1 VKSLRRLLPYYHRYR
16 TPFWWGLGLLASAR
30 VFDALIPQLLKV
42 AIDDLAAR
50 RGTFLLTAGA
60 GIAACTLARFAF
72 IWVGRRAI
80 RRVGLAVAYDL
91 RNRLYDHLQ
100 RQGPLFFARH
110 RTGDLMARAI
120 NDIGLIRQMVAL
132 GTRTVFV
139 LACSALVGFAFML
152 RESVEL
158 TLLLGLP
165 LPGIFL
171 TGLFMSR
178 RVHAQSLRVQEGF
191 SSLSERTQ
199 ENLAGIRTIQALV
212 QEEQELRRFQETNRR
227 FVRRYLDLIRT
238 NSLLAAYMPG
248 WSSLA
253 TLVVIVAGGS
263 RVLSGELSLGSFTA
277 FLWYL
282 NLVLWPVREAGAMI
296 NLFQRGSAGVDR
308 LFELL
313 DHPPEIADVP
323 ASAAP
328 GGLQGGIELRGL
340 RYRYPGAA
348 RDVLAGIDL
357 RIPPGETLAILGRVG
372 AGKSTLLRL
381 LVRMLDPPPGT
392 LLLDGRDV
400 RELPLALVRDEVA
413 LMPQEPFLFS
423 ESVRE
428 NLAYD
433 DPDRAHDEVES
444 AAWAADLAET
454 LDRFPDGLETPV
466 GERGV
471 MLSGGQKQRVTLA
484 RALVRDTPI
493 LLLDDPFSSVDSST
507 EERILERIVRLRA
520 GRTTVVV
527 SHRVSAVRGADRV
540 VVLDGG
546 RIVEAGAPA
555 ELLARGGVYA
565 RLARVQGQR
574 AGLERRVAGDAP
586 LADAGD
592 AA

>member
-1 VKSLRRLLPYYHRYR
+1 L
-16 TPFWWGLGLLASAR
+16 WWGLGLLAFAR
-30 VFDALIPQLLKV
+30 VFEALIPQLLKR
-42 AIDDLAAR
+42 AIDDLTGR
-50 RGTFLLTAGA
+50 RGTLLLAA
-60 GIAACTLARFAF
+60 AVGIAACTLARFAF

-80 RRVGLAVAYDL
+80 RRIGLAVAYDL
-91 RNRLYDHLQ
+91 RNCLYDHLQ

-120 NDIGLIRQMVAL
+120 NDIGLIRQTVAL

-139 LACSALVGFAFML
+139 LVFSALVGFAFML

-171 TGLFMSR
+171 TGLLMSR
-178 RVHAQSLRVQEGF
+178 RVHAQSLLVQEGF
-191 SSLSERTQ
+191 SALSERTQ

-212 QEEQELRRFQETNRR
+212 QEEQELARFQKTNES

-248 WSSLA
+248 WSSVA

-263 RVLSGELSLGSFTA
+263 RVLSGELTLGSFTA

-296 NLFQRGSAGVDR
+296 NLFQRGAAGADR

-313 DHPPEIADVP
+313 DHPPEIADAP
-323 ASAAP
+323 AA
-328 GGLQGGIELRGL
+328 GGPLELLGAIELRGL

-348 RDVLAGIDL
+348 RDALAGIDL
-357 RIPPGETLAILGRVG
+357 RVAPGETLAVLGRVG
-372 AGKSTLLRL
+372 SGKSTLLRL

-392 LLLDGRDV
+392 LLLDCHDV
-400 RELPLALVRDEVA
+400 RTLPLALVRDEVA
-413 LMPQEPFLFS
+413 LMPQEAFLFS
-423 ESVRE
+423 DSVRE

-433 DPDRAHDEVES
+433 DPDRSHDAVES

-454 LDRFPDGLETPV
+454 LAQFPDGLETPV

-484 RALVRDTPI
+484 RALVRDTPV

-507 EERILERIVRLRA
+507 EARILERIVRLRA
-520 GRTTVVV
+520 GRTTVLV
-527 SHRVSAVRGADRV
+527 SHRVSAVRAAERI
-540 VVLDGG
+540 VVLEAG
-546 RIVEAGAPA
+546 RIVESGRHA
-555 ELLARGGVYA
+555 ELLAHGGVYA
-565 RLARVQGQR
+565 RLARVQGRR
-574 AGLERRVAGDAP
+574 ASLRAE
-586 LADAGD
+586 GD

>member
-1 VKSLRRLLPYYHRYR
+1 VKSLRRLLPYYHRWR
-16 TPFWWGLGLLASAR
+16 GPFWWGLGLLASAR
-30 VFDALIPQLLKV
+30 VFEALIPQILKR
-42 AIDDLAAR
+42 AIDDLAAS
-50 RGTFLLTAGA
+50 RGAFLLTAA
-60 GIAACTLARFAF
+60 LGIAICTLARFAF

-100 RQGPLFFARH
+100 RQGPHFFARH

-120 NDIGLIRQMVAL
+120 NDIGLIRQTVAL

-139 LACSALVGFAFML
+139 LLFSALVGFAFML
-152 RESVEL
+152 RESWEL
-158 TLLLGLP
+158 TLLLGIP

-171 TGLFMSR
+171 TGLVMAG
-178 RVHAQSLRVQEGF
+178 RVHRQSLRVQEGF
-191 SSLSERTQ
+191 STLSERTQ

-212 QEEQELRRFQETNRR
+212 QEEQELGRFEAANES
-227 FVRRYLDLIRT
+227 FVRRYLELIRT
-238 NSLLAAYMPG
+238 NSILAAAMPA
-248 WSSLA
+248 WSNVA

-263 RVLSGELSLGSFTA
+263 RVLSGELTLGSFTA

-296 NLFQRGSAGVDR
+296 NLFQRGAAGVER

-313 DHPPEIADVP
+313 DHPPEIADAP

-328 GGLQGGIELRGL
+328 GELHGAIELRGL
-340 RYRYPGAA
+340 HYRHPGAA
-348 RDVLAGIDL
+348 RDALAGIDL
-357 RIPPGETLAILGRVG
+357 RVAPGETIAILGRVG
-372 AGKSTLLRL
+372 SGKSTLLRL

-392 LLLDGRDV
+392 LLLDGRDI
-400 RELPLALVRDEVA
+400 RELPLAFVRDEVA

-433 DPDRAHDEVES
+433 DPERPHDDVES
-444 AAWAADLAET
+444 AVWAADLADT
-454 LDRFPDGLETPV
+454 LAQFPEGFETPV

-507 EERILERIVRLRA
+507 EERILERIVRLRE
-520 GRTTVVV
+520 GRTSVLV
-527 SHRVSAVRGADRV
+527 SHRVSAVRAADRIL
-540 VVLDGG
+540 VL
-546 RIVEAGAPA
+546 EAGRVAEAGTHA
-555 ELLARGGVYA
+555 ELLTRGGLYA
-565 RLARVQGQR
+565 RLARLQSRR
-574 AGLERRVAGDAP
+574 AGPPDRAADEEP
-586 LADAGD
+586 LAGEGD

>member
-1 VKSLRRLLPYYHRYR
+1 MKSLRRLLPYYHRFR
-16 TPFWWGLGLLASAR
+16 SPFWWGLGLLASAR
-30 VFDALIPQLLKV
+30 VFEALIPQLLKL
-42 AIDDLAAR
+42 AIDDLAAA
-50 RGTFLLTAGA
+50 RGAFLLTAGL

-120 NDIGLIRQMVAL
+120 NDIGLIRQTVAL

-139 LACSALVGFAFML
+139 LVFSALVGFAFML
-152 RESVEL
+152 RESWEL
-158 TLLLGLP
+158 TLLVGIP

-171 TGLFMSR
+171 TGLVMAG
-178 RVHAQSLRVQEGF
+178 RVHRQSLRVQEGF
-191 SSLSERTQ
+191 SALSERTQ

-212 QEEQELRRFQETNRR
+212 QEEQELGRFEATNES

-238 NSLLAAYMPG
+238 NSILASAMPA
-248 WSSLA
+248 WSNLA

-263 RVLSGELSLGSFTA
+263 RVLSGELTLGSFTA

-296 NLFQRGSAGVDR
+296 NLFQRGAAGVER

-313 DHPPEIADVP
+313 DHPPEIADAP

-328 GGLQGGIELRGL
+328 GGLHGAIELRGL
-340 RYRYPGAA
+340 HYRYPGAS
-348 RDVLAGIDL
+348 RDALAGIDL
-357 RIPPGETLAILGRVG
+357 RIAPGETLAVLGRVG
-372 AGKSTLLRL
+372 SGKSTLLRL

-392 LLLDGRDV
+392 LLLDGCDI
-400 RELPLALVRDEVA
+400 RELPLAFVRDEVA

-433 DPDRAHDEVES
+433 DPDRSHDDVES

-454 LDRFPDGLETPV
+454 LARFPEGFETPV

-471 MLSGGQKQRVTLA
+471 MLSGGQRQRVTLA

-507 EERILERIVRLRA
+507 EERILERIVRLRE
-520 GRTTVVV
+520 GRTSVLV
-527 SHRVSAVRGADRV
+527 SHRVSAVRAADRI
-540 VVLDGG
+540 VVLDAG
-546 RIVEAGAPA
+546 RVAEAGTHA
-555 ELLARGGVYA
+555 ELLARGGLYA
-565 RLARVQGQR
+565 RLARLQSRR
-574 AGLERRVAGDAP
+574 AGLPDCAADEDP
-586 LADAGD
+586 LAGEGD

>member
-1 VKSLRRLLPYYHRYR
+1 VKSLRRLLPYYHRFR
-16 TPFWWGLGLLASAR
+16 RPFWWGLGLLASAR
-30 VFDALIPQLLKV
+30 LFEALIPQLLKL
-42 AIDDLAAR
+42 AIDDLAAS
-50 RGTFLLTAGA
+50 RGTLLRTAA
-60 GIAACTLARFAF
+60 VGITACTVARFAF
-72 IWVGRRAI
+72 IWVGRRAV

-120 NDIGLIRQMVAL
+120 NDIGLIRQTVAL

-139 LACSALVGFAFML
+139 LLFSALVGFAFML
-152 RESVEL
+152 RESWEL
-158 TLLLGLP
+158 TLLLGIP

-171 TGLFMSR
+171 TGLVLAG
-178 RVHAQSLRVQEGF
+178 RVHRQSLRVQEGF
-191 SSLSERTQ
+191 SALSERTQ

-212 QEEQELRRFQETNRR
+212 QEDQELARFEASNES
-227 FVRRYLDLIRT
+227 FVRRYLALIRT
-238 NSLLAAYMPG
+238 NSILASAMPA
-248 WSSLA
+248 WSNLA

-263 RVLSGELSLGSFTA
+263 RVLSGEISLGSFTA

-296 NLFQRGSAGVDR
+296 NLFQRGAAGVER

-313 DHPPEIADVP
+313 DHAPEIADAP
-323 ASAAP
+323 GSAAP
-328 GGLQGGIELRGL
+328 GELHGAIELRGL
-340 RYRYPGAA
+340 HYRYPGAS
-348 RDVLAGIDL
+348 RDALAGIDL
-357 RIPPGETLAILGRVG
+357 RVAPGETLAVLGRIG
-372 AGKSTLLRL
+372 SGKSTLLRL

-392 LLLDGRDV
+392 LLLDGRDI
-400 RELPLALVRDEVA
+400 REFPLAFVRDEVA

-454 LDRFPDGLETPV
+454 LAQFPEGLETPV

-507 EERILERIVRLRA
+507 EERILERIVRLRE
-520 GRTTVVV
+520 GRTSVIV
-527 SHRVSAVRGADRV
+527 SHRVSAVRAADRI
-540 VVLDGG
+540 VVLEAG
-546 RIVEAGAPA
+546 RIAEVGTHA
-555 ELLARGGVYA
+555 ELLARGGPYA
-565 RLARVQGQR
+565 RLARLQSRR
-574 AGLERRVAGDAP
+574 AELADRPEAGEP
-586 LADAGD
+586 LAGEGD

>member
-1 VKSLRRLLPYYHRYR
+1 MQSLRRLLPYYHRYR
-16 TPFWWGLGLLASAR
+16 APFWWGLALLALAR
-30 VFDALIPQLLKV
+30 VFEALIPQLLKL

-50 RGTFLLTAGA
+50 RGTFLAAAGV
-60 GIAACTLARFAF
+60 GVAACTLGRFAF

-80 RRVGLAVAYDL
+80 RRIGLHVAYDL

-139 LACSALVGFAFML
+139 LFFSALVGFAFML
-152 RESVEL
+152 RESWQL
-158 TLLLGLP
+158 TLLIGIP

-171 TGLFMSR
+171 TGLLMAR
-178 RVHAQSLRVQEGF
+178 RVHRESLLVQEGF
-191 SSLSERTQ
+191 SGLSERTQ

-212 QEEQELRRFQETNRR
+212 QEEQELRRFQATNES
-227 FVRRYLDLIRT
+227 FVGRYLALIRT

-253 TLVVIVAGGS
+253 TLVVIVYGGGQ
-263 RVLSGELSLGSFTA
+263 VVGGQLTLGAFTA

-296 NLFQRGSAGVDR
+296 NLFQRGAAGVDR

-313 DHPPEIADVP
+313 EHAPEIADAP
-323 ASAAP
+323 LAAAP
-328 GGLQGGIELRGL
+328 PTLRGAIELRDL
-340 RYRYPGAA
+340 RYRYPGGQ
-348 RDVLAGIDL
+348 RDVLAGIGL
-357 RIPPGETLAILGRVG
+357 RIQPGETVAILGRVG
-372 AGKSTLLRL
+372 SGKSTLLRL
-381 LVRMLDPPPGT
+381 LVRMLDPPAGT
-392 LLLDGRDV
+392 LFLDGYDIRA
-400 RELPLALVRDEVA
+400 LPVTLVRDEVA
-413 LMPQEPFLFS
+413 LMLQEPFLFS

-433 DPDRAHDEVES
+433 DPTRSSDDVEA

-454 LDRFPDGLETPV
+454 LAQFPDGLETPV

-507 EERILERIVRLRA
+507 EERILERIVGLRT
-520 GRTTVVV
+520 GRTTLLV
-527 SHRVSAVRGADRV
+527 SHRVSAVRAADRI
-540 VVLDGG
+540 VVLDAGH
-546 RIVEAGAPA
+546 IVESGTHA
-555 ELLARGGVYA
+555 ELLAHGGIYA
-565 RLARVQGQR
+565 RLATVQSRR
-574 AGLERRVAGDAP
+574 ADLLGSLAAPALEGE
-586 LADAGD
+586 GD